1 MAGDRTGRGFLA
13 LLTQGRHR
21 NLLAA
26 GASAV
31 AVIGLVGVVAF
42 ALNGGN
48 DPDSVAGP
56 PEVFLPAQAQNG
68 QSSDGGETAS
78 TQPLTDTAGT
88 TTATTIASGEP
99 TTTLTPTDTG
109 QTVAIPDIVGLF
121 HLTASVRLGDVGVE
135 YQKEAVCEDE
145 NQKELVLS
153 QTPAP
158 GTVVEVG
165 STVNFTYQYS
175 SPCGLAPDLV
185 GLTKQEARKAW
196 ETAGFVSQFLTF
208 PDSQARCHDEAFGE
222 GLVWWHTGVS
232 GELEPLQF
240 AHRSA
245 SINEGC

>member
-1 MAGDRTGRGFLA
+1 MTGDRTGRGSLA
-13 LLTQGRHR
+13 ALIDGRHR

-56 PEVFLPAQAQNG
+56 PEVFLPAQAQSG
-68 QSSDGGETAS
+68 QSSDGDKTAS
-78 TQPLTDTAGT
+78 TQPLT
-88 TTATTIASGEP
+88 TTATGEP
-99 TTTLTPTDTG
+99 TTTLTLTDTG

-185 GLTKQEARKAW
+185 GLTEPEARKAW
-196 ETAGFVSQFLTF
+196 EAAGFVSQFLTF

-222 GLVWWHTGVS
+222 GLVWWHTGVP

>member
-1 MAGDRTGRGFLA
+1 MTGDRTGGGFLGLMA
-13 LLTQGRHR
+13 QGRSR

-26 GASAV
+26 GASAIT
-31 AVIGLVGVVAF
+31 VIGLVAVVAF
-42 ALNGGN
+42 ALSGGN
-48 DPDSVAGP
+48 DPNGAAGP
-56 PEVFLPAQAQNG
+56 PEVFIPAQAQGG
-68 QSSDGGETAS
+68 QSSDDGKTTS
-78 TQPLTDTAGT
+78 TQPLAGSSGAA
-88 TTATTIASGEP
+88 TATTVAAGEP

-109 QTVAIPDIVGLF
+109 QTVAVPDIVGLF

-145 NQKELVLS
+145 NQKERVLS

-165 STVNFTYQYS
+165 SIVNFTYQYS
-175 SPCGLAPDLV
+175 SPCGPMPDLV
-185 GLTKQEARKAW
+185 GLTEQEARTAW
-196 ETAGFVSQFLTF
+196 AAAGFVPQFLAF
-208 PDSQARCHDEAFGE
+208 PDSQRRCHDETFGK
-222 GLVWWHTGVS
+222 GLVWWTTGVP